1 MKKIISLLLVLML
14 IITSSMTAFA
24 DNPTTIDELIEKFKI
39 GVQTDDCYIC
49 PTDSEVDA
57 FRSLISNFDLTPNRI
72 TVISSFLDSVNEEII
87 KASPKDADDM
97 GFYLKFRIVRLSTRM
112 VIDLLRNTEAIK

>member
-14 IITSSMTAFA
+14 IIISSMTAFA
-24 DNPTTIDELIEKFKI
+24 DNP
-39 GVQTDDCYIC
+39 TDDCYIC